1 MKTCHLAIDIGAS
14 SGRHIVGWTEDGV
27 MKLKETYRF
36 ENGLIEKNGHLC
48 WDIEGLVTNVIAGIA
63 ATKSAGFEPAA
74 IGIDTW
80 AVDFV
85 LLDEN
90 KKLIG
95 DAVAYRD
102 SRTDGIREK
111 LEKEASGGGGITFAE
126 QYARSGIQYQKFNTC
141 YQLAAL
147 SKEHPEQLAAAR
159 YFLMIPDYL
168 NYRLTGVIANEYT
181 NASTTALVSA
191 KTCGWDEV
199 LIEKYG
205 LPRSIFGEIRLPGTV
220 LGELLPEVVQ
230 KTGFRS
236 TVVLPATHD
245 TGSAFLS
252 VPARDD
258 KAVFLSSG
266 TWSLMGVENKTAITS
281 EESAKANFT
290 NEGGYEYRFRFLKNI
305 CGLWMIQSVRRELG
319 EKTGKR
325 PTFPELIKKAEGC
338 EGFDGRV
345 DPDDARFLAPKSMIR
360 EIAAALMENE
370 KTGTGKNSAASED
383 GTRCGEKTAR
393 AGTDP
398 VTGTP
403 FSVGETMQT
412 ICNSLSDDYAR
423 TVKELEKLT
432 GKTFTSLNIV
442 GGGSQDEYLNQRT
455 ADATG
460 LPVYAGPT
468 EGTALGN
475 LIVQW
480 IMAGDF
486 RDLADARSAVKK
498 SFKIKRFDPKRR

>member
-147 SKEHPEQLAAAR
+147 SEEHPEQLAAAR

-191 KTCGWDEV
+191 KTCGWAEV
-199 LIEKYG
+199 
-205 LPRSIFGEIRLPGTV
+205 R
-220 LGELLPEVVQ
+220 
-230 KTGFRS
+230 
-236 TVVLPATHD
+236 
-245 TGSAFLS
+245 
-252 VPARDD
+252 
-258 KAVFLSSG
+258 AVFLERSGCQAQFSVSSCLRLCRRRALG
-266 TWSLMGVENKTAITS
+266 AQSFFPQRTTRDLR
-281 EESAKANFT
+281 FC
-290 NEGGYEYRFRFLKNI
+290 RFRPATTRQCSFL
-305 CGLWMIQSVRRELG
+305 Q
-319 EKTGKR
+319 
-325 PTFPELIKKAEGC
+325 
-338 EGFDGRV
+338 GRG
-345 DPDDARFLAPKSMIR
+345 A
-360 EIAAALMENE
+360 
-370 KTGTGKNSAASED
+370 
-383 GTRCGEKTAR
+383 
-393 AGTDP
+393 
-398 VTGTP
+398 
-403 FSVGETMQT
+403 
-412 ICNSLSDDYAR
+412 
-423 TVKELEKLT
+423 
-432 GKTFTSLNIV
+432 
-442 GGGSQDEYLNQRT
+442 
-455 ADATG
+455 
-460 LPVYAGPT
+460 
-468 EGTALGN
+468 
-475 LIVQW
+475 
-480 IMAGDF
+480 
-486 RDLADARSAVKK
+486 
-498 SFKIKRFDPKRR
+498 